1 MKNWKLIIAGI
12 VIVLIGLGMEV
23 INVANM
29 FTSQGGSQALGL
41 IGLVV
46 AVIGIFFTLKGAY

>member
-1 MKNWKLIIAGI
+1 MKNWKLIIVGI
-12 VIVLIGLGMEV
+12 VIVLIGLVMEV

-41 IGLVV
+41 IGLLFAVV
-46 AVIGIFFTLKGAY
+46 GVICTLRGAY